1 MRDGPVDRSESIH
14 YCIEVVPW
22 WYFHGQGNADEG
34 KRIPELD
41 PGDVLWNTVGPQRAV
56 GVDIIVAQ
64 GTEAGGHT
72 GQIATMVLVPQVV
85 DVAGPDIAVLAAGGI
100 SRGRQIAAAF
110 ALGAQGVWTGTI
122 SRP

>member
-1 MRDGPVDRSESIH
+1 M
-14 YCIEVVPW
+14 
-22 WYFHGQGNADEG
+22 
-34 KRIPELD
+34 
-41 PGDVLWNTVGPQRAV
+41 

-122 SRP
+122 WLGTRESELTPCLLYTSRSPRDRTRSRMPSSA